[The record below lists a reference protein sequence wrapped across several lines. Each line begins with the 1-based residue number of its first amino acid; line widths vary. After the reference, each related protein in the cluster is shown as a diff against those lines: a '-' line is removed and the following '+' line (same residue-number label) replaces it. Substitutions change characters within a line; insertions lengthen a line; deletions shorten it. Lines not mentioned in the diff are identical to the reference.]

1 MLLPYSDLTIEGVG
15 LNPGRAAFLQ
25 VLSSWGADIS
35 QFDLK
40 LERNEPVGTL
50 EVRGGIGKTASD
62 RVLSGALIPSLI
74 DELPLLAVV
83 GTQIPGGIEIRDAEE
98 LRHKESDRLAAT
110 AQNLRAMGA
119 DVEEL
124 ADGLRISGP
133 TKLRGAVIDSYGDHR
148 IAMAF
153 SIAALLAGSETEIRG
168 SECVAVSFPEF
179 FELLHAVIQK

>member
-1 MLLPYSDLTIEGVG
+1 MLVTI
-15 LNPGRAAFLQ
+15 
-25 VLSSWGADIS
+25 W
-35 QFDLK
+35 
-40 LERNEPVGTL
+40 
-50 EVRGGIGKTASD
+50 
-62 RVLSGALIPSLI
+62 
-74 DELPLLAVV
+74 
-83 GTQIPGGIEIRDAEE
+83 RD
-98 LRHKESDRLAAT
+98 SV
-110 AQNLRAMGA
+110 AMGD